1 MSESIFGPEKGDR
14 KTQNANIARSVVEAV
29 TAVDGVGRLQAYV
42 WVRVPEML
50 SPAVWRDTP
59 RILAQFES
67 SMRTLTLLFLDALDV
82 SPPTYQKSHI
92 FHVKSEIPRY
102 QSVHR
107 YLVPYWRILE
117 RYAEEAIRIRYCL
130 SRCVIHSW
138 TDFE

>member
-1 MSESIFGPEKGDR
+1 MSISIFGPEKGDR
-14 KTQNANIARSVVEAV
+14 KTQNANIVRSAVEAV

-42 WVRVPEML
+42 WVHVPSML
-50 SPAVWRDTP
+50 SPTVFRDTP

-67 SMRTLTLLFLDALDV
+67 SMRALTLLFLDALDL
-82 SPPTYQKSHI
+82 SPHNSHR
-92 FHVKSEIPRY
+92 FQMKSEIPRY

-107 YLVPYWRILE
+107 CLIPYWRILE

-138 TDFE
+138 IDFE